1 MHIAVTGKKLEVG
14 DALRGHVEDRITAG
28 AEKYFGN
35 PIDAQDCSVH
45 VGAGIHVEAHATAE
59 DAYASFDTAA
69 ERVEKRLRRYKRR
82 LRNHHKSTP
91 IEMVE
96 APSYVLSSE
105 EEHEDQ
111 SDDVQPIIVAESTT
125 DIPNVSVSE
134 AVMRLDLGNVP
145 VLMFRN
151 SAHGGLSVVY
161 RRDDGNF
168 GWIDP
173 KNPV

>member
-1 MHIAVTGKKLEVG
+1 MRSEATLKIESQRAPKNI
-14 DALRGHVEDRITAG
+14 RQ
-28 AEKYFGN
+28 
-35 PIDAQDCSVH
+35 PIDAQVVFSREGSLHRVDCSVH

-59 DAYASFDTAA
+59 DAYASFDAAA
-69 ERVEKRLRRYKRR
+69 ERVEKRLRRYNRC

-91 IEMVE
+91 IAMVE

-105 EEHEDQ
+105 EEQEDQ
-111 SDDVQPIIVAESTT
+111 SDDVQPIIVAESKT
-125 DIPNVSVSE
+125 DIPTVSVSE

-161 RRDDGNF
+161 RRDNGNF